1 MSIVSH
7 LLDHQAVRISLD
19 PPFTWTSGIK
29 APVYCDNRLMT
40 SFPEARN
47 EIVDGFVNK
56 IQELGLEP
64 EAIGGTATAGISWAS
79 FVAQRL
85 NLPMFYVRSKPKGHG
100 AGKQVEGFVPENSKI
115 LIVEDLISTGGSSIK
130 SAEACQREFNAEV
143 LGIMAIFTYELTV
156 AEKNFTESGLNAYP
170 LATFPALLSE
180 MKTRGDISEAQEQIV
195 LKFREDPKVWEET
208 L

>member
-1 MSIVSH
+1 MSICSH

-29 APVYCDNRLMT
+29 SPVYCDNRLMT

-47 EIVDGFVNK
+47 EIVEGFVQK
-56 IQELGLEP
+56 IAELGLEP

-100 AGKQVEGFVPENSKI
+100 AGKQVEGFVPEHSKI

-130 SAEACQREFNAEV
+130 SAEACKREFNADV
-143 LGIMAIFTYELTV
+143 LGVMAIFTYELTA
-156 AEKNFTESGLNAYP
+156 AEKNFAEANITAYP
-170 LATFPALLSE
+170 LATFPELLAE
-180 MKTRGDISEAQEQIV
+180 MKSRGDISEEQEQIV
-195 LKFREDPKVWEET
+195 LKFREDPPAWAEN